1 MMRPALL
8 IVLVGLVLSTPL
20 QMPRAHARDG
30 SLATQPIYRCL
41 GPGGS
46 TMFSG
51 TPCSDDSLA
60 QGTLP
65 EVAAIGDRT
74 PLHLCPLD
82 PTELRA
88 RVGDAFLAH
97 DINRLAGLMLW
108 QGYGRHDAIARMQ
121 VLASAMRQGLLGIEL
136 GGKIMPPAP
145 DVAPSGFFGA
155 EASTAV
161 PINATADADHSMPAP
176 THLRVSLDDGNEL
189 SFSIESDHGCWWLLP

>member
-1 MMRPALL
+1 MRPALL
-8 IVLVGLVLSTPL
+8 IVLVGLVLSAPL
-20 QMPRAHARDG
+20 QVPRANARDG
-30 SLATQPIYRCL
+30 SLAPQPIYRCL
-41 GPGGS
+41 GPDGS

-60 QGTLP
+60 QGALP

-82 PTELRA
+82 PAELRA

-121 VLASAMRQGLLGIEL
+121 VLTSAMRQGLLGVEL
-136 GGKIMPPAP
+136 SGKATPLAP
-145 DVAPSGFFGA
+145 DAAPSGFFGA
-155 EASTAV
+155 EVSTAV
-161 PINATADADHSMPAP
+161 PVNATANADNSTPAP
-176 THLRVSLDDGNEL
+176 TRLRISLDDGNEL
-189 SFSIESDHGCWWLLP
+189 SFSIESDHGCWWLRP